1 MLRRLFGGSRFLKKL
16 NPLLELYSYSGDT
29 QKTYLELLA
38 LKPLAKT
45 KGERALFELNRAAL
59 LYDMG
64 KLKEAADVVREIP
77 RLNPEMDS
85 KTEELKTKIRTA
97 MNEGEYR

>member
-16 NPLLELYSYSGDT
+16 NPLLELYSYSRDT
-29 QKTYLELLA
+29 EKTYLELLA

-77 RLNPEMDS
+77 PLNPEMDS
-85 KTEELKTKIRTA
+85 KTAELKTKIRTA
-97 MNEGEYR
+97 MNEGAYR

>member
-16 NPLLELYSYSGDT
+16 NPLLELYSYSKDT
-29 QKTYLELLA
+29 KNTYSELLA

-45 KGERALFELNRAAL
+45 RGERALFELNRAAL

-64 KLKEAADVVREIP
+64 SLKEAADVVREIP
-77 RLNPEMDS
+77 SLNPEMDS
-85 KTEELKTKIRTA
+85 KTAELKTKIRIA